1 MTAYYK
7 LSDEDNANFAI
18 IDSEFNSLINRIYQS
33 NMVLNVDKIKR
44 AYEIA
49 KFYHRDTK
57 RKTGELYLY
66 PPLAVLETLFNDG
79 FDDTDILPAAL
90 LHDTV

>member
-57 RKTGELYLY
+57 RNPASCISITRS
-66 PPLAVLETLFNDG
+66 LFSKS
-79 FDDTDILPAAL
+79 FLSTDLSIPIF
-90 LHDTV
+90 